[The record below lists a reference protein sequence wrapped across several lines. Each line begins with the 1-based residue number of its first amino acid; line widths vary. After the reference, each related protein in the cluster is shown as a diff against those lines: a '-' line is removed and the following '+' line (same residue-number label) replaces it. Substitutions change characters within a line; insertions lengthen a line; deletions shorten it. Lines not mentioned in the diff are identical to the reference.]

1 MGEVNMA
8 GSFTDLTGLEQFF
21 LICALLGGI
30 MFLIRFVLQLFG
42 GNGDADTDIDVGHAD
57 VVHAD
62 ADVSFKLLTMQG
74 LTAFFMMFGLVGFVL
89 LRGSR
94 LGNTLAIAG
103 ALLAGLASV
112 WLIGKIFSSFKK
124 LQSSGTMD
132 NASAIGEEGTVY
144 LTIHAGGTGKVQV
157 SIKGRLREFDA
168 VSKIQEDLNTGSRI
182 RVTDINGRI
191 LVVEKI

>member
-1 MGEVNMA
+1 MEGA
-8 GSFTDLTGLEQFF
+8 FTDLTGLEKFF
-21 LICALLGGI
+21 LICAFLGGV
-30 MFLIRFVLQLFG
+30 MFLVRFVLQLFG
-42 GNGDADTDIDVGHAD
+42 GDSDVDTDIDVGHAD

-89 LRGSR
+89 LRESKVSNG
-94 LGNTLAIAG
+94 LAITG
-103 ALLAGLASV
+103 AIVAGLASV

-124 LQSSGTMD
+124 LQSSGTID
-132 NASAIGEEGTVY
+132 NIRAIGEEGTVY

-157 SIKGRLREFDA
+157 TVKGHLREFDA
-168 VSKIQEDLNTGSRI
+168 VSKANEDIKTGSRI
-182 RVTDINGRI
+182 RVIDINGRI